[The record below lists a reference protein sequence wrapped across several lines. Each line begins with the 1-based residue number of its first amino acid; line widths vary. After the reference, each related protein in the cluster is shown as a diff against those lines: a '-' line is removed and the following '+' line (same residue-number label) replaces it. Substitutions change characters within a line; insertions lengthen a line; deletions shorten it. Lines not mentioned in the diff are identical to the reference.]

1 MQTMQ
6 QPRLLV
12 SLGRSMI
19 YLLIALAL
27 AEEPSPTVVYKKQT
41 EIDFEAVDIEGQL
54 VKSEGTLVQERQEAL
69 FNPLIKLRM
78 DWDEEISQSVSE
90 IK

>member
-1 MQTMQ
+1 MRQR
-6 QPRLLV
+6 RLLV

-19 YLLIALAL
+19 YLLLIGLAL

-54 VKSEGTLVQERQEAL
+54 VKPEGTLVQERQEAL

>member
-1 MQTMQ
+1 
-6 QPRLLV
+6 
-12 SLGRSMI
+12 MI
-19 YLLIALAL
+19 YLLIGLAL

-41 EIDFEAVDIEGQL
+41 EIDFEAVDIAGQL
-54 VKSEGTLVQERQEAL
+54 VKPEGVLTQERVSAT

>member
-1 MQTMQ
+1 
-6 QPRLLV
+6 
-12 SLGRSMI
+12 MI
-19 YLLIALAL
+19 YLLIGLAL
-27 AEEPSPTVVYKKQT
+27 AEEPSPVIVYKQET

-54 VKSEGTLVQERQEAL
+54 VKPEGVMTTERVSAT
-69 FNPLIKLRM
+69 FNPLIRLRM